1 MKNPEIKTQDVI
13 RILAGTPVNEIGEG
27 PHHHFAED
35 VMTTEVV
42 CVDVE
47 DTVGHTTW
55 LMAQCTLK
63 RTPGLKNGKLSGT
76 IRLLAEDEA

>member
-1 MKNPEIKTQDVI
+1 MKTQEIKTQDVI

-27 PHHHFAED
+27 LRHHSAAD

-47 DTVGHTTW
+47 DTVGHVAW
-55 LMAQCTLK
+55 LMAQRTLK
-63 RTPGLKNGKLSGT
+63 RTPGLKNGKLAGI
-76 IRLLAEDEA
+76 IRLLAEDNA